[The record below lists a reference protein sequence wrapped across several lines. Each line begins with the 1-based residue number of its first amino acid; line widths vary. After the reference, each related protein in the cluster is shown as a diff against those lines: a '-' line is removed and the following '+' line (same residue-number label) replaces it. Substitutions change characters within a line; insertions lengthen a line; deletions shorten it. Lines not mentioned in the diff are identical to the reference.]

1 MPATEGSMEELVNR
15 FASGH
20 DTAAALVAN
29 LVCLREK
36 RTAAAPTATELSDG
50 STLSKQ

>member
-1 MPATEGSMEELVNR
+1 MEELVNR

-20 DTAAALVAN
+20 DAVAALV
-29 LVCLREK
+29 VCLREK